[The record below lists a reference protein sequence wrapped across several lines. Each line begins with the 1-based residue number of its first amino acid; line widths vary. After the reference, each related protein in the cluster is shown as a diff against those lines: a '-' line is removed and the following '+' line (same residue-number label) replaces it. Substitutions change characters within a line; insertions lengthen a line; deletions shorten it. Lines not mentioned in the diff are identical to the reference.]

1 MNTNEQPKTQISY
14 MMPAMVVMAVVA
26 FFWLIY
32 PVFPNSSTSEE
43 RVFLWMMDAWKG
55 DFMHGWAVPVLFAV
69 FISMVWKTMKAEPV
83 KVSPLGLVVVALGL
97 LLFVVSVRTLQP
109 RIALFG
115 LPFLIF
121 GGVLYAYGW
130 KVARH
135 VLFPDFF
142 WYFAITL
149 PGLQQATNVLQ
160 IAVTKSCYHVGTF
173 FGMDLVNSG
182 TTIRPAS
189 GTWDDLDIAEGCSG
203 IRSLMALVMISAIYA
218 YFTQKTLWKMAFLFA
233 CALPLALVA
242 NFFRIFTILVLAN
255 MGFSK
260 FAAGAY
266 HDWAGLLFFFPIALA
281 GLFVIDRLLNWKAH
295 RRVTRKR
302 TQG

>member
-1 MNTNEQPKTQISY
+1 MDKVRYKNYILP
-14 MMPAMVVMAVVA
+14 VA
-26 FFWLIY
+26 LIATVILVYWLIIPIY
-32 PVFPNSSTSEE
+32 PNSSTSKD
-43 RVFLWMMDAWKG
+43 RLILYIADAWKK
-55 DFMHGWAVPVLFAV
+55 DFVHGWAVPFLFVFFVYRAWPKMALESVKGSVLGLLGVLFAV
-69 FISMVWKTMKAEPV
+69 
-83 KVSPLGLVVVALGL
+83 
-97 LLFVVSVRTLQP
+97 LLFVASVRTLQP
-109 RIALFG
+109 RLPLIG
-115 LPFLIF
+115 LPFLIV
-121 GGVLYAYGW
+121 GSVMYVYGW

-135 VLFPDFF
+135 MLFPAFF
-142 WYFAITL
+142 WYFAL
-149 PGLQQATNVLQ
+149 SVPGLQQATNVLQ

-173 FGMDLVNSG
+173 CGMDLINSG

-189 GTWDDLDIAEGCSG
+189 GSWDDLDIAEGCSG

-218 YFTQKTLWKMAFLFA
+218 YFTQKSLWKMAVLFA

-281 GLFVIDRLLNWKAH
+281 GLFMIDKLLNWKSNRKVVRT
-295 RRVTRKR
+295 RRVE
-302 TQG
+302 

>member
-1 MNTNEQPKTQISY
+1 MKTIFKKY
-14 MMPAMVVMAVVA
+14 PYALPIALIGLVMV

-32 PVFPNSSTSEE
+32 PVYPNNVSTRYEQA
-43 RVFLWMMDAWKG
+43 FQWMAAAWGFDG
-55 DFMHGWAVPVLFAV
+55 DFAHGWAVPVLF
-69 FISMVWKTMKAEPV
+69 
-83 KVSPLGLVVVALGL
+83 VV
-97 LLFVVSVRTLQP
+97 FVVMAWKSMTVEEIKENRWGLFIVGIGVFLYVASARTLQP
-109 RIALFG
+109 RASQMGI
-115 LPFLIF
+115 PFLIF

-130 KVARH
+130 RVARH
-135 VLFPDFF
+135 MLFPAFF
-142 WYFAITL
+142 WWFGIHL
-149 PGLQQATNVLQ
+149 PGFQQATNVLQ
-160 IAVTKSCYHVGTF
+160 IAVTKSCYHAGTF
-173 FGMDLVNSG
+173 FGMDLINAG

-218 YFTQKTLWKMAFLFA
+218 YFTQKKVWKMAALFA

-281 GLFVIDRLLNWKAH
+281 GLFVIDRLLNWRQNRK
-295 RRVTRKR
+295 VMRKR
-302 TQG
+302 TQ

>member
-1 MNTNEQPKTQISY
+1 MEKITNKVSY
-14 MMPAMVVMAVVA
+14 VVPVIVVA
-26 FFWLIY
+26 FVMAFFWIIY
-32 PVFPNSSTSEE
+32 PVFPNSSTSFA
-43 RVFLWMMDAWKG
+43 RMAPWMTDAWRG
-55 DFMHGWAVPVLFAV
+55 DFMHGWAVPILFVV
-69 FISMVWKTMKAEPV
+69 FVSMVWKTMKSEPV
-83 KVSPLGLVVVALGL
+83 KASPLGLLVVGLGV
-97 LLFVVSVRTLQP
+97 LLFVASVRTLQP

-115 LPFLIF
+115 IPFLIF
-121 GGVLYAYGW
+121 GGTQYVYGW

-135 VLFPDFF
+135 MLFPAFF

-189 GTWDDLDIAEGCSG
+189 GSWDDLDIAEGCSG

-218 YFTQKTLWKMAFLFA
+218 YFTQKKVWKMAVLFA

>member
-1 MNTNEQPKTQISY
+1 MKKHPYVLATVLIGL
-14 MMPAMVVMAVVA
+14 VMLV
-26 FFWLIY
+26 FWLLVPIY
-32 PVFPNSSTSEE
+32 PNSSTSKD
-43 RVFLWMMDAWKG
+43 RLILYIADAWKK
-55 DFMHGWAVPVLFAV
+55 DFVHGWAVPFLFVAFV
-69 FISMVWKTMKAEPV
+69 SMAWKTMKSEPV
-83 KVSPLGLVVVALGL
+83 KGSVWGLFGVAFGVL
-97 LLFVVSVRTLQP
+97 LYVASVRTLQP
-109 RIALFG
+109 RLPLIG
-115 LPFLIF
+115 LPFLIV
-121 GGVLYAYGW
+121 GGVQFVYGW

-135 VLFPDFF
+135 MLFPAFF
-142 WYFAITL
+142 WYFAMSV

-173 FGMDLVNSG
+173 VGMDLVNSG

-189 GTWDDLDIAEGCSG
+189 GSWDDLDIAEGCSG